1 MTWQEEFWIGTAKRI
16 EDTTISNGMWWSID
30 LKTFYFIDKPT
41 RELLLMIMMTEPE
54 ILAIE
59 KWLLNS
65 KGKWISGWNN
75 YR

>member
-1 MTWQEEFWIGTAKRI
+1 
-16 EDTTISNGMWWSID
+16 MWWSID